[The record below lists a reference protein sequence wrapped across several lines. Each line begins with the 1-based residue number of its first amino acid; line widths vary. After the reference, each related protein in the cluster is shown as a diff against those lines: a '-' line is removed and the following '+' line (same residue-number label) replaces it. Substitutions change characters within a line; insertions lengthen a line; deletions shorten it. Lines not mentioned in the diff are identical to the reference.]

1 MFGPVRRQCSH
12 APEGRGSRVAGPA
25 EAPELPGSRRKAVHQ
40 QRRED
45 LMRRASTC
53 LAVLGAALL
62 MLPAVA
68 SATPEVKFKAL
79 AVPIPGY
86 PETGNLFNAGAAV
99 EAEYQI
105 TSTEYLGAP
114 PPLKG
119 INFYLPAGVKL
130 NTKGWATCTKSVLE
144 PSGPG
149 PAS

>member
-1 MFGPVRRQCSH
+1 
-12 APEGRGSRVAGPA
+12 
-25 EAPELPGSRRKAVHQ
+25 
-40 QRRED
+40 
-45 LMRRASTC
+45 MRRASTC

-114 PPLKG
+114 PPLNPYG
-119 INFYLPAGVKL
+119 RNRDF
-130 NTKGWATCTKSVLE
+130 SVSRLSCRE
-144 PSGPG
+144 AVRHGLRDAITPI
-149 PAS
+149 